1 MSDKTF
7 RLQCMV
13 NGHAVDKMVDPS
25 ARLLDTLRN
34 ELHLTGVKEGCGKG
48 ECGACTIFMDGK
60 PVDSCLVMTIQ
71 AQGHRLV
78 TIEGMAFEGRLDS
91 IQQMFVEEA
100 SVQCGFCIPGM
111 VLAARALLE
120 ENADPTLEEVRQALG
135 GNVCRCTGYHK
146 IFRAVLRAAKI
157 EQERKKAG
165 LLPNLKDIAGVHPA
179 PIADVKD

>member
-1 MSDKTF
+1 MSEKNF
-7 RLQCMV
+7 RLQCTV
-13 NGHAVDKMVDPS
+13 NGHPIDKMVDPS

-71 AQGHRLV
+71 AQGHRIV
-78 TIEGMAFEGRLDS
+78 TIEGLAFEGRLDS

-111 VLAARALLE
+111 VLAARALIE
-120 ENADPTLEEVRQALG
+120 ENPNPSLDEIRHALG
-135 GNVCRCTGYHK
+135 GNICRCTGYHK
-146 IFRAVLRAAKI
+146 IFRAVMRAAAI
-157 EQERKKAG
+157 ERELRQSG
-165 LLPNLKDIAGVHPA
+165 QPSGLKDIEGIHPS
-179 PIADVKD
+179 PSADIDD